1 MNNNV
6 KKTINPKTSNGLNS
20 GLTSPGTIDN
30 EMECTGLNFFNTNS
44 DYDDLTFQTCLNKF
58 EKDYYI
64 NEITFNN
71 LMKNLPYTFSS
82 LNSEQKKKYL
92 DKLEDFIT
100 KVKDVPNKKENFQ
113 NNKQH
118 YETLQNSNNDNCSDS
133 NFNLSGVLAIIIM
146 ILIIIIFVMFIT
158 KK

>member
-6 KKTINPKTSNGLNS
+6 QKKINPKTSNGLNL

-30 EMECTGLNFFNTNS
+30 EMQCTGLDFFNTNS
-44 DYDDLTFQTCLNKF
+44 DYDDLTFQKCLNKF

-64 NEITFNN
+64 NEIPFNN
-71 LMKNLPYTFSS
+71 MIKNLPYTFSS

-92 DKLEDFIT
+92 NKLEDFIA
-100 KVKDVPNKKENFQ
+100 KVKDAPDKRENFQ
-113 NNKQH
+113 NNKEN
-118 YETLQNSNNDNCSDS
+118 YESSTNDDNCSDS
-133 NFNLSGVLAIIIM
+133 NFNLTGVLAIIIM
-146 ILIIIIFVMFIT
+146 VLIIVVFVMFIT